1 MGIVENRFRVSQII
15 KLERKKPNQT
25 KRNNFW
31 KKCKSRS
38 CLYLSHNK
46 FFFPLTLSHKEY
58 FMKLFYMMTFEALS
72 HLPTRACE
80 ETRQPKYDTFF
91 FSTPKT
97 DIGIFILHEVV
108 IVLRIQL
115 NKKKFASLS
124 LLQQTYRF
132 N

>member
-15 KLERKKPNQT
+15 KLERKK
-25 KRNNFW
+25 RNEITFERNVNPGLVCTFPIT
-31 KKCKSRS
+31 S
-38 CLYLSHNK
+38 
-46 FFFPLTLSHKEY
+46 FFSPLTLSHKEY

-91 FSTPKT
+91 FSRPKT

-124 LLQQTYRF
+124 LAA
-132 N
+132 NV